1 MAFCA
6 EACPRGLE
14 GALGGSERLH
24 FGDSEGVK
32 IVHTESMKERM
43 TTSLDAGL
51 LDRLDELVGRG
62 VCESRSAAVERGV
75 WLLLAS
81 DRRARF
87 EKALEAFDDPAV
99 VADNQAEAEEGFEDW
114 ALLLAGDR

>member
-1 MAFCA
+1 M
-6 EACPRGLE
+6 
-14 GALGGSERLH
+14 
-24 FGDSEGVK
+24 
-32 IVHTESMKERM
+32 HTESMKERV
-43 TTSLDAGL
+43 TASLDAGL

-75 WLLLAS
+75 RLLLVE

-87 EKALEAFDDPAV
+87 ERALEAFDDPAV

-114 ALLLAGDR
+114 ARLAWGDDCIEKGGDGW